1 MPSIK
6 LLDKPV
12 KIKIINPEGKA
23 PVDYEMVGKVLDNF
37 VLQAQ
42 IEEVDLTEPGVRYF
56 TFCVGRSYE
65 YYIGIET
72 KKNHYN
78 VLVEY
83 IRDITG
89 KDKNKV
95 SRKAMPKEQ
104 LLMDKAKA
112 EYEAKQKEA
121 SKEDD

>member
-1 MPSIK
+1 MSSIK

-37 VLQAQ
+37 LLQAE
-42 IEEVDLTEPGVRYF
+42 IENVNLEEPGVRYF
-56 TFCVGRSYE
+56 KFCVGRSYE

-72 KKNHYN
+72 RKNHYN

-104 LLMDKAKA
+104 LLIDKAKA